1 MGEAPKVK
9 LFSLSTCSHCKA
21 AKTLLDR
28 HHVNAEVTDVDRL
41 SGDARSDMLKTV
53 KHYNARVSFPTLV
66 IGEAVI
72 VGYKADQIRKALQKG
87 GFDGGLQPPQEE
99 KQQTD

>member
-41 SGDARSDMLKTV
+41 NGKEVFTI
-53 KHYNARVSFPTLV
+53 H
-66 IGEAVI
+66 
-72 VGYKADQIRKALQKG
+72 ADHSLMQ
-87 GFDGGLQPPQEE
+87 
-99 KQQTD
+99 